1 MINGKLMDKLR
12 LFYLHTKYY
21 SLQPQFEHHVSN
33 NLPILKLNFYPN
45 QFKNCFSANPHHK
58 YELRIKSAQIK
69 PTAADLLDDA
79 FEIGFATTECN

>member
-1 MINGKLMDKLR
+1 MDKLGF
-12 LFYLHTKYY
+12 FYLHTKYY
-21 SLQPQFEHHVSN
+21 RLQPQFEHNVSD
-33 NLPILKLNFYPN
+33 NLLILKLNFYPN
-45 QFKNCFSANPHHK
+45 QLKNGLSANPHHK